1 MNLIATEPNPLEYL
15 CPRSEE
21 VVDVAASPLTGVAPD
36 TAQFELAVGG
46 MTCAACAARVQAK
59 LNKVDGVTASVN
71 LSTERAHIT
80 APAHVPASALIAVVE
95 ATGYTA
101 ELASRAEADAALT
114 ADEAAVRRLRRR
126 LILAL
131 VFFVPLTDLS
141 IVLSLFPWAR
151 FPGWQWFL
159 VVLAAPVA
167 IWAAWPFHQAA
178 LRQARH
184 LSSSM
189 DTLVSLGILAACGWS
204 VYAMFVLDRSRTG
217 VGGLQSLLH
226 ASGGGIYLEV
236 AASVTTFLLA
246 GRLYEARAR
255 RTAGQAMRE
264 LAAAGAKD
272 VCVLADD
279 GTERR
284 IPADRLRVG
293 QRFVVRPG
301 ERIAADGEVTS
312 GQSAVDRSM
321 MTGES
326 VPVDAAAGDSVTGG
340 TIALTGRLVVRADKV
355 GQDTQLAH
363 LIAMVEQAQAGKA
376 GIQRLADRICAVFVP
391 CVLACAAFTLAGW
404 LLAGSSASHAVS
416 AALAVLI
423 IACPCA
429 LGLAT
434 PAALVVASGRG
445 AQLGIFIKG
454 YQALE
459 SSRTIDTVVL
469 DKTGTVT
476 TGQMTVT
483 AVQPVPGTSRADLLR
498 YAGSVEQAS
507 EHAVAAAVTALAVA
521 EAASLTSADGFMAL
535 PGLGARGVVDGH
547 EVVVGRSALF
557 ADLGTSVPADLP
569 GWCRAQEQ
577 AGCTAVLV
585 SWDDTI
591 RGALAVTDTVKP
603 SAAAAVAGL
612 RGLGLRPV
620 LLTGDNAATAQ
631 AVAVAAGIEEVIS
644 EALPAAKAEVITDLQ
659 RGGRSVAMVGDGVND
674 GPALAA
680 AQLGLALG
688 SGTDVAICA
697 ADMILLRDDLAVV
710 PDAVRLARAT
720 FRTIRRNL
728 AWAFCYNV
736 LAIPLAALGF
746 LNPIVAAATMTL
758 SSVFV
763 VWNSLRLRRFSAS
776 PASSAP
782 IPQPTDAQ
790 PQPVAG

>member
-1 MNLIATEPNPLEYL
+1 MSAIAAPEVTE
-15 CPRSEE
+15 
-21 VVDVAASPLTGVAPD
+21 V
-36 TAQFELAVGG
+36 ELAIGG

-71 LSTERAHIT
+71 LSTERAHVT
-80 APAHVPASALIAVVE
+80 APAHLPASDLIAVVE
-95 ATGYTA
+95 GAGYSA
-101 ELASRAEADAALT
+101 DLVGADLASRVSSDAEMT

-131 VFFVPLTDLS
+131 VFFIPLTDLS
-141 IVLSLFPWAR
+141 MVLSLFPWTR

-167 IWAAWPFHQAA
+167 TWAAWPFHQAA

-217 VGGLQSLLH
+217 ASGLQALWH

-272 VCVLADD
+272 VCVLGDD
-279 GTERR
+279 DAERR
-284 IPADRLRVG
+284 IPADLLRVG

-301 ERIAADGEVTS
+301 ERIAAGGEVTS

-326 VPVDAAAGDSVTGG
+326 VPVDAAAGDRVTGG
-340 TIALTGRLVVRADKV
+340 TIALTGRLIVRADKV
-355 GQDTQLAH
+355 GKDTQLAH
-363 LIAMVEQAQAGKA
+363 LVALVEQAQAGKA

-391 CVLACAAFTLAGW
+391 VVLACAALTLTGW
-404 LLAGSSASHAVS
+404 LLAGSPAGHAVS

-459 SSRTIDTVVL
+459 SSRAIDTVVL

-483 AVQPVPGTSRADLLR
+483 AVQPVPGTSRGDLLR

-521 EAASLTSADGFMAL
+521 EAASLTSAEGFMAL

-547 EVVVGRSALF
+547 EVVVGRSRLF
-557 ADLGTSVPADLP
+557 VDRGTEIPADLAE
-569 GWCRAQEQ
+569 WCRAQEQ
-577 AGCTAVLV
+577 AGGTAVLV
-585 SWDDTI
+585 SWDDVVH
-591 RGALAVTDTVKP
+591 GALAVTDTVKP
-603 SAAAAVAGL
+603 SAAQAVAEL

-631 AVAVAAGIEEVIS
+631 AVAAAAGIEEVIS
-644 EALPAAKAEVITDLQ
+644 EALPAAKAQVITDLQ
-659 RGGRSVAMVGDGVND
+659 TAGRSVAMVGDGVND

-697 ADMILLRDDLAVV
+697 ADLILLRDDLEVV
-710 PDAVRLARAT
+710 PDAIKLARAT

-746 LNPIVAAATMTL
+746 LNPILAAAAMTL

-763 VWNSLRLRRFSAS
+763 VWNSLRLRRFAR
-776 PASSAP
+776 
-782 IPQPTDAQ
+782 
-790 PQPVAG
+790 